1 MNKRLE
7 YLITMGCSFSEDFW
21 PYFFG
26 KIVNRKRLQPILEVI
41 NKSRGGVGN
50 FYIVNKLYETI
61 DTLIPDEGPRRLWI
75 KYNSD
80 NSIVIVMWSGI
91 DRIDLMV
98 NDEEFY
104 HFKRVVS
111 RDQWV
116 HSGGTDTKK
125 LQKVFSK
132 DRYWHNY
139 YKTYHTEEDSYI
151 QTLQHM
157 LGAQEFLTNRK
168 IPYLFLTYKDIFT
181 DRWRKYKRAKNLE
194 NHINW
199 DRFHFPNGEFGG
211 EYEWVKDNNLT
222 WEEDGVHPSEESHK
236 KYAEYLHNLNII

>member
-1 MNKRLE
+1 VVENKKYTE
-7 YLITMGCSFSEDFW
+7 YLITTGCSFTAEGIWPDYSLWKSW
-21 PYFFG
+21 PYFLG
-26 KIVNRKRLQPILEVI
+26 KIVNREVI
-41 NKSRGGVGN
+41 NKGTTAVGN
-50 FYIVNKLYETI
+50 FYIVNKLYETL
-61 DTLIPDEGPRRLWI
+61 DTS

-91 DRIDLMV
+91 DRVDLVV

-104 HFKRVVS
+104 HFKRVGI

-116 HSGGTDTKK
+116 HSGGKEFN
-125 LQKVFSK
+125 QSRGK
-132 DRYWHNY
+132 DRYWYNY
-139 YKTYHTEEDSYI
+139 YKTYHTEQDSYT

-181 DRWRKYKRAKNLE
+181 DRRRKYKRAKNLE

-211 EYEWVKDNNLT
+211 EFEWVKDNNLT
-222 WEEDGVHPSEESHK
+222 WSEDGIHPSEESHK
-236 KYAEYLHNLNII
+236 KYAEYLYNLNII

>member
-1 MNKRLE
+1 MNKK
-7 YLITMGCSFSEDFW
+7 YLITTGCSFTTSYSGRWKSW

-26 KIVNRKRLQPILEVI
+26 KIVNREVI
-41 NKSRGGVGN
+41 NKGTTAVGN

-61 DTLIPDEGPRRLWI
+61 DTS

-91 DRIDLMV
+91 DRVDLVV

-104 HFKRVVS
+104 HSKRVDI

-116 HSGGTDTKK
+116 HSGSGSKDFNQS
-125 LQKVFSK
+125 LIK
-132 DRYWHNY
+132 DRYWYNY
-139 YKTYHTEEDSYI
+139 YKTYHTEEDSYL

-181 DRWRKYKRAKNLE
+181 DRRRKYKRAKNLE

-211 EYEWVKDNNLT
+211 EFEWVKDNNLT
-222 WEEDGVHPSEESHK
+222 WSGDGIHPSQESHK
-236 KYAEYLHNLNII
+236 KYVEYLHNLNII

>member
-1 MNKRLE
+1 MNKRWE
-7 YLITMGCSFSEDFW
+7 YLITTGCSFTAGYSGLWKSW
-21 PYFFG
+21 PYFLG
-26 KIVNRKRLQPILEVI
+26 KIVNREVI
-41 NKSRGGVGN
+41 NKGTTAVGN

-61 DTLIPDEGPRRLWI
+61 DTS

-91 DRIDLMV
+91 DRVDLVV

-104 HFKRVVS
+104 HFKRVDI
-111 RDQWV
+111 RDHWV
-116 HSGGTDTKK
+116 HSGGKDFN
-125 LQKVFSK
+125 QSHIK
-132 DRYWHNY
+132 DRYWYNY
-139 YKTYHTEEDSYI
+139 YKTYHTVEDSYI

-211 EYEWVKDNNLT
+211 EFEWVKDNNLT
-222 WEEDGVHPSEESHK
+222 WSVDGIHPSEESNK
-236 KYAEYLHNLNII
+236 KYAEYLHNLKLI